1 MPATT
6 SVKRYAQAVFEIAL
20 ESNKLKEWQS
30 NLGKITQLTKDAEF
44 TDLIENPKLP
54 FEMKAKLAQEILGII
69 NPMALNLVY
78 LLIAKGKLKNA
89 GQLADEYERLLND
102 HYGIKSAEV
111 TTAIALDDAER
122 KRLSHHLESIVGK
135 KVSINTQVDPDI
147 LGGFISRIDDSL
159 IDGSIR
165 NKLEML
171 KKSLAETRDNYP

>member
-1 MPATT
+1 MPTTT

-30 NLGKITQLTKDAEF
+30 NLGKIAQLTLDTEF
-44 TDLIENPKLP
+44 AALVENPKIP
-54 FEMKAKLAQEILGII
+54 FEVKEKLVQEILGKI

-78 LLIAKGKLKNA
+78 LLIAKGKLKYA

-111 TTAIALDDAER
+111 TTAIALDDTER
-122 KRLSHHLESIVGK
+122 ERLSHHLEAIVGK
-135 KVSINTQVDPDI
+135 KVSIKTQVNPGI
-147 LGGFISRIDDSL
+147 LGGFIARIDDSL

-171 KKSLAETRDNYP
+171 KKSLA

>member
-1 MPATT
+1 MPITT

-30 NLGKITQLTKDAEF
+30 DLRKIARLIQDTEF
-44 TDLIENPKLP
+44 ASLIENPKLP
-54 FEMKAKLAQEILGII
+54 FELKAKLAREILGKI

-102 HYGIKSAEV
+102 HYGIKTAEV
-111 TTAIALDDAER
+111 TTAIALDNTER
-122 KRLSHHLESIVGK
+122 ERLSHHLEAIIGK
-135 KVSINTQVDPDI
+135 KVSVNIQVNPDI
-147 LGGFISRIDDSL
+147 LGGFIARIDDSL

-171 KKSLAETRDNYP
+171 KKSLI

>member
-1 MPATT
+1 MPTTT

-30 NLGKITQLTKDAEF
+30 NLGKIAQLTRDAEF
-44 TDLIENPKLP
+44 TALVENPKIP
-54 FEMKAKLAQEILGII
+54 FEAKEKLVREILGKI

-78 LLIAKGKLKNA
+78 LLIAKGKLKDA
-89 GQLADEYERLLND
+89 GQIADEYERLLNE

-111 TTAIALDDAER
+111 TTAIAIDDTER
-122 KRLSHHLESIVGK
+122 EKLSHHLEAIVGK
-135 KVSINTQVDPDI
+135 KVNVKIQVNPDI
-147 LGGFISRIDDSL
+147 IGGFIARIDDSL

-171 KKSLAETRDNYP
+171 KKNLA

>member
-1 MPATT
+1 MPTTT

-30 NLGKITQLTKDAEF
+30 NLGKVAQLTLDTEF
-44 TDLIENPKLP
+44 AALAENPKIP
-54 FEMKAKLAQEILGII
+54 FEVKEKLVREILGKI

-78 LLIAKGKLKNA
+78 LLIAKGKLKDA

-111 TTAIALDDAER
+111 TTAIALDNTER
-122 KRLSHHLESIVGK
+122 EKLSHHLEAIVGK
-135 KVSINTQVDPDI
+135 KVNVKIQVNPNI
-147 LGGFISRIDDSL
+147 IGGFIARIDDSL

-171 KKSLAETRDNYP
+171 KKSLA

>member
-1 MPATT
+1 MPITT

-20 ESNKLKEWQS
+20 ESNILKEWQS
-30 NLGKITQLTKDAEF
+30 DLRKIARLIQDTEF
-44 TDLIENPKLP
+44 ASLIENPKLP
-54 FEMKAKLAQEILGII
+54 FELKAKLAREILGKI

-102 HYGIKSAEV
+102 HYGIKTAEV
-111 TTAIALDDAER
+111 TTAIALDNTER
-122 KRLSHHLESIVGK
+122 ERLSHHLEAIIGK
-135 KVSINTQVDPDI
+135 KVSVNIQVNPDI
-147 LGGFISRIDDSL
+147 LGGFIARIDDSL

-171 KKSLAETRDNYP
+171 KKSLA

>member
-1 MPATT
+1 MPITT

-30 NLGKITQLTKDAEF
+30 NLGKIAPLIQDTEF
-44 TDLIENPKLP
+44 AALVENPKLP
-54 FEMKAKLAQEILGII
+54 FELKAKLVREILGKI

-102 HYGIKSAEV
+102 HYGIKTAEV
-111 TTAIALDDAER
+111 TTAIALDNTER
-122 KRLSHHLESIVGK
+122 EKLGQNLEALVGK
-135 KVSINTQVDPDI
+135 KVSMNVQVNPDI
-147 LGGFISRIDDSL
+147 LGGFIARIDDSL

-171 KKSLAETRDNYP
+171 KKSLAKTRR